1 MFQLPYFNIDMSRS
15 SYSRFIAKGKELKR
29 RIKQDKTL
37 RYIAKRLK
45 EKSNKVEDWIDV
57 RMEERI
63 METEKADHWI
73 GGKEALRFVRRPLH
87 KQLQIQQFLEDPDKI
102 LLVNRAAPRLKNYTR
117 DNVRL
122 MRVNSISS
130 TCFMI
135 MKNVPRL
142 RYVLY
147 DCKISH

>member
-1 MFQLPYFNIDMSRS
+1 MSRS

-45 EKSNKVEDWIDV
+45 EKSKKVADWIDV

-63 METEKADHWI
+63 MEAEKTDHWI

-87 KQLQIQQFLEDPDKI
+87 KQLQIKQFLEDPDKI
-102 LLVNRAAPRLKNYTR
+102 LLVNRAAPRLRNYTR